1 MCSCT
6 KSLIHTGPVR
16 EGPQSH
22 DELPEE
28 TGLQQLCLTQLTCWL
43 DSGGM
48 ESGVM
53 VSKPP
58 NNFVPTK
65 LSPSPQPISGLRPT
79 ALFPPLV
86 KLCILPGV
94 PFSCYCP
101 HFLLHPKFLLTSEN
115 TKSHS
120 TINSPRAENYI

>member
-1 MCSCT
+1 
-6 KSLIHTGPVR
+6 
-16 EGPQSH
+16 
-22 DELPEE
+22 
-28 TGLQQLCLTQLTCWL
+28 
-43 DSGGM
+43 M
-48 ESGVM
+48 EPGVV

-79 ALFPPLV
+79 ALFPPLA

-101 HFLLHPKFLLTSEN
+101 HFLLHLSYTCPPAPPCSVGGRVLERKTLLFILPTPS
-115 TKSHS
+115 SYAHL
-120 TINSPRAENYI
+120 